1 MKDHVFSQIIVR
13 NYRVRSRTGRH
24 CGVRQQ
30 RCKGQVMSEKAS
42 TYFFTSIV
50 TFAVI
55 VGGLVSAVYFT
66 VSHFVLGG

>member
-1 MKDHVFSQIIVR
+1 
-13 NYRVRSRTGRH
+13 
-24 CGVRQQ
+24 
-30 RCKGQVMSEKAS
+30 MSEKAS

-55 VGGLVSAVYFT
+55 VGGLVSVVYFT